1 MQTQKVSFLTTLTRW
16 GVIFLLTPLLM
27 SNIISSPL
35 YHRAR
40 YSFHNLCDI
49 QISLHNH
56 KNLPRVSLVG
66 NVLPHLLPSI
76 PWLSPALP
84 SALICLLD
92 GRRKRASICQPGA
105 ARRAAVPDSQV
116 SSGAT
121 GAAAGPASQFESI
134 SLGHRRTPEPLHGPF
149 PPSIWLLLIKQRWRE
164 RASASQVCARYGRAG
179 SRGELCRV
187 YLKACVQ
194 SVFYCACVYLSWSL
208 HLDRVTFWIERCCDV
223 YAKEI
228 FVMFCFCVP
237 CVQSVGRLL

>member
-1 MQTQKVSFLTTLTRW
+1 MSFLTTLTRW

-35 YHRAR
+35 YHRAY

-76 PWLSPALP
+76 PRLSPALP

-121 GAAAGPASQFESI
+121 GAAAGPATQFESI

-164 RASASQVCARYGRAG
+164 RASASQVCARYIGDGLWVWTRRVTWRA
-179 SRGELCRV
+179 V
-187 YLKACVQ
+187 PCVFQ
-194 SVFYCACVYLSWSL
+194 SVFYCACVYISWSL
-208 HLDRVTFWIERCCDV
+208 HLDRVTFRIERCCDV
-223 YAKEI
+223 YAKEF